1 MRVRIVA
8 VGKLREAYVREGVE
22 TYLKR
27 LRPFC
32 HVETVEVKDEKL
44 LAEKARD
51 AYAIALHPVGK
62 QLSSEELAGLLKEKE
77 SVAFL
82 IGGAEGLSR
91 ETLSKA
97 HVQLSLSR
105 MTFPHE
111 LSRLLLAE
119 QLYRAFTILR
129 GHPYHK

>member
-8 VGKLREAYVREGVE
+8 VGKLREAYVREGVG

-32 HVETVEVKDEKL
+32 HIETVEVKEERL
-44 LAEKARD
+44 LAEKARE
-51 AYAIALHPVGK
+51 ACIIALHPAGK
-62 QLSSEELAGLLKEKE
+62 QFTSEEFASLLKDKE

-82 IGGAEGLSR
+82 IGGAEGLSQ
-91 ETLSKA
+91 ETLSRA

-111 LSRLLLAE
+111 LARLLLAE

>member
-8 VGKLREAYVREGVE
+8 VGKLREAYVREGIE

-32 HVETVEVKDEKL
+32 HVETVEVKEERL
-44 LAEKARD
+44 LAGKARD
-51 AYAIALHPVGK
+51 ATTIALHPAGK
-62 QLSSEELAGLLKEKE
+62 QLSSEELAGLLKDKE

-82 IGGAEGLSR
+82 IGGAEGLSQ
-91 ETLSKA
+91 ETLSGA

-111 LSRLLLAE
+111 LARLVLAE
-119 QLYRAFTILR
+119 QLYRALTILR

>member
-8 VGKLREAYVREGVE
+8 VGKLKEGYVREGVE
-22 TYLKR
+22 EYLKR

-32 HVETVEVKDEKL
+32 TVETVEVKDERL
-44 LAEKARD
+44 LSEKARD
-51 AYAIALHPVGK
+51 AFTVALHPAGK
-62 QLSSEELAGLLKEKE
+62 QVSSEEFAALLKDKE

-82 IGGAEGLSR
+82 IGGAEGLSQ

-111 LSRLLLAE
+111 LARLILAE
-119 QLYRAFTILR
+119 QLYRSFTILR